1 MLVWTGYIHNLI
13 HPFIYLF
20 IHEQEGMTLVG
31 CKRMGEEVKKAL
43 AAL

>member
-1 MLVWTGYIHNLI
+1 MILNFDWIPT
-13 HPFIYLF
+13 HPYYL
-20 IHEQEGMTLVG
+20 QEGMTLVG